1 MVELF
6 RHSIQFKAIIPG
18 PKQAMYLYSFE
29 KLDAWQIAKKLVVFV
44 YNLTASFPNTEKFGL
59 VSQIRRSATSVPSN
73 IAEGTSRN
81 TPRDQ
86 AHFYGIAYSSL
97 IELLNHLLISFDL
110 NWINENDLKAI
121 RPEIE
126 LLSNKISA
134 LRRSALNNKAN

>member
-1 MVELF
+1 
-6 RHSIQFKAIIPG
+6 
-18 PKQAMYLYSFE
+18 MYMYSFE
-29 KLDAWQIAKKLVVFV
+29 RLDSWQLAKKLVVSI
-44 YNLTASFPNTEKFGL
+44 YNLTANFPNTEKFGL

-126 LLSNKISA
+126 LLSNKINA